1 MKTTKRSIRNTQ
13 KKLRQIEGL
22 SSVLLRCGRL
32 TAITFLMICT
42 AATVDAQSNK
52 KPDFI
57 PLGRIPQLIQPG
69 GAAPARFFSR
79 TTRVL
84 FFVNADSLDQNI
96 SENLSRACALGR
108 FNQKKVG
115 RYYVLIE
122 TENGQRKRLGFASSE
137 GFNLRDPDDRK
148 GRDLAFLFEYDGT
161 SECRVHA
168 VPTLF

>member
-1 MKTTKRSIRNTQ
+1 MRNMQ
-13 KKLRQIEGL
+13 KNPQPTEGL
-22 SSVLLRCGRL
+22 SSALLRCCRL
-32 TAITFLMICT
+32 TVIAFLLVGI
-42 AATVDAQSNK
+42 AATADAQSK
-52 KPDFI
+52 KKSGFI

-84 FFVNADSLDQNI
+84 FYVNADSLDQNI
-96 SENLSRACALGR
+96 SQNLSLACALGR

-122 TENGQRKRLGFASSE
+122 TEDGKRKRLGFASSE

>member
-1 MKTTKRSIRNTQ
+1 MKHSMPSFLKRPVHRDLRRSGTIA
-13 KKLRQIEGL
+13 KLSLL
-22 SSVLLRCGRL
+22 SLVIAVF
-32 TAITFLMICT
+32 TAT
-42 AATVDAQSNK
+42 AHAQSNERRS
-52 KPDFI
+52 FI
-57 PLGRIPQLIQPG
+57 PLGKIPQLIQPG

-79 TTRVL
+79 STRVL
-84 FFVNADSLDQNI
+84 FFVNADSLDQSI
-96 SENLSRACALGR
+96 SANLSSACALGR

-122 TENGQRKRLGFASSE
+122 TENGGRRRLGFASSE
-137 GFNLRDPDDRK
+137 GFNLRDPDNLK